1 MARFLADEN
10 LWPRAVDALR
20 ALGHDVVWV
29 RDDSP
34 GISDEEVLE
43 RAQTEAR
50 AVITSDKGFGDLVF
64 VRQLPAE
71 HGVILLRA
79 RRSQAD
85 RTQALINAIGSR
97 QHWRHVFAAVDGE
110 RVRIS
115 SIPRR

>member
-10 LWPRAVDALR
+10 LWPRAVAALR
-20 ALGHDVVWV
+20 ALEHDVVWV

-34 GISDEEVLE
+34 GISDEEVL
-43 RAQTEAR
+43 AQAQADAR

-85 RTQALINAIGSR
+85 RTQALVNAIESR
-97 QHWRHVFAAVDGE
+97 EDWRHMFATVDGE
-110 RVRIS
+110 RVRIA